1 MADAVVH
8 GVRVQ
13 EKKIMSIGPLE
24 YVVIGLDNQHFTSE
38 IIPVLN
44 AIREKGAIR
53 VVDLL
58 FLSKVA
64 DGAVTMR
71 EMSELGEEELQP
83 FHGIA
88 EDLLGL
94 FTAQDVEKLAGEI
107 PLNTS
112 AVVVLLEHTWTI
124 GLMEAVRKAG
134 GVLFSGGLIAPDV
147 LEQVSAEL
155 AKEENYA

>member
-1 MADAVVH
+1 M
-8 GVRVQ
+8 
-13 EKKIMSIGPLE
+13 MTIGPLE
-24 YVVIGLDNQHFTSE
+24 YVVIGLQDQQFTSE
-38 IIPVLN
+38 ILPVLN

-64 DGAVTMR
+64 DGSVTMR
-71 EMSELGEEELQP
+71 EVNELSEEELQP
-83 FHGIA
+83 FSGFA
-88 EDLLGL
+88 EDFLGL

-107 PLNTS
+107 PPNTS

-124 GLMEAVRKAG
+124 GLTEAVRKAG
-134 GVLFSGGLIAPDV
+134 GVLFTGGLVAPET